1 MRSYFYAAATSV
13 LLTVTVGTLSANAAE
28 REKINPWLDC
38 GLGAMIFPDENL
50 EIGAGIS
57 NVTWDLGTTALTSA
71 SASPDTCEGTDNVK
85 SALFIQQTYDELVAD
100 IARGRGEYVDAL
112 ATLHNCDAKT
122 SATFTA
128 GLRAAFAE
136 IVAAPEYD
144 SLEPTEKAQQVY
156 FATQDVLGSG
166 VCSGNT

>member
-1 MRSYFYAAATSV
+1 MNNKFYAVAATILLSV
-13 LLTVTVGTLSANAAE
+13 SMGANAAE

-71 SASPDTCEGTDNVK
+71 SSSPDTCQGTDNVR
-85 SALFIQQTYDELVAD
+85 SALFIQQTFDELVVD

-112 ATLHNCDAKT
+112 ATLHKCDAKT
-122 SATFTA
+122 SVTFTA

-136 IVAAPEYD
+136 IVAEPDYAD
-144 SLEPTEKAQQVY
+144 LELSDKAQQVY
-156 FATQDVLGSG
+156 FATQDLLDSG
-166 VCSGNT
+166 VCSANT